1 MKYVLGIKIGKVDRL
16 SKRPDWKVGIEN
28 NNENQIVI
36 KDSWIHSMQEVV
48 IEGLEVDI
56 VEKIKKARSKDEE
69 VVSMDHLVLV
79 YKVANLIQS
88 SLLSSLMLTQ
98 YKVYSLVQL

>member
-69 VVSMDHLVLV
+69 VV
-79 YKVANLIQS
+79 KVVEQMKKAKVK
-88 SLLSSLMLTQ
+88 MLRND
-98 YKVYSLVQL
+98 K